1 MKNIFLPL
9 YTSSAKAYY
18 SAIHSSN
25 PNNKSKILQLD
36 SEINNELG
44 LSNYIFGNLSQ
55 NVNNL
60 EVSLDFFLQPA
71 ITQGLE
77 LDKVQYK
84 KARNLLSSLLVAHRS
99 ININFLFVENAV
111 NAIEES
117 LLSFGLKPSNK
128 YFSII
133 KVGEDMDKYKTSIRK
148 SYKSLVNW
156 GMKNLEIKTINA
168 ESLNRESFLD
178 FKKLHLQA
186 SGRQTRSDES
196 WDRQYDA
203 IQNNHAFGIFG
214 YLDGKLETGGLFF
227 TDDSNCYYASSASNR
242 ALFNKGLMHSIIYS
256 AVEYCK
262 NNDFEYIVL
271 GDKVFDSFS
280 DKKIISISDFKSG
293 FANEILNGR
302 LYQGTI
308 HN

>member
-1 MKNIFLPL
+1 MKNIFSPL

-25 PNNKSKILQLD
+25 PDNESKILQLD
-36 SEINNELG
+36 SEINSELG
-44 LSNYIFGNLSQ
+44 LPNYIFGNLSK
-55 NVNNL
+55 NVTNS

-71 ITQGLE
+71 VTQGIELE
-77 LDKVQYK
+77 KAQYK
-84 KARNLLSSLLVAHRS
+84 KARNLLSFFLSAHQS

-117 LLSFGLKPSNK
+117 VLGFGLQPSNK
-128 YFSII
+128 YFSVI
-133 KVGEDMDKYKTSIRK
+133 KIVEDMDKYKTSIRK

-156 GMKNLEIKTINA
+156 GMKNLEIKIMNS
-168 ESLNRESFLD
+168 ESLNRENFLD

-203 IQNNHAFGIFG
+203 IQNNHAFIILG

-227 TDDSNCYYASSASNR
+227 TDDRNCYYASSASNR
-242 ALFNKGLMHSIIYS
+242 ALFDKGLMHSIIYS
-256 AVEYCK
+256 AVEYCMS
-262 NNDFEYIVL
+262 NDFEFIVL
-271 GDKVFDSFS
+271 GDKVFDSQS

-302 LYQGTI
+302 LYQGNI